1 MYPFPVTENEMT
13 KTAHIYKITIQRFR
27 GIHSLQWLPSAGMNV
42 ILGGGDVGK
51 TTVLDAIA
59 LLLSP
64 SNTAVISE
72 ADYWARDSA
81 QEFVIEAVMALPE
94 ATGIGSQNTFAW
106 PWAWNGKDAVAPS
119 ADGEGDL
126 PGPGEPVY
134 RVRVRGT
141 TELELSWEVMQPNE
155 EFDHFSTAVRRRI
168 GLVRMS
174 ADERNDRDLRL
185 VYGSALDRL
194 LADNALRA
202 RIGKEVA
209 GLNLHDSLNDKGKE
223 AIESLDARM
232 AGAALPSDLKLGLT
246 TSQGLSIGALI
257 GLLATKNG
265 VALPLSSWGAGTR
278 RMAALEIASSTDK
291 EASVT
296 LIDEIERGLE
306 PYRLRKL
313 INILTGQNGQIFLT
327 THSPV
332 AISCAEDAHLWYL
345 DSLGSIG
352 ALPRDKIGPQQKR
365 DPETFLARVAVIAE
379 GPTEVGFLQYLL
391 EKAFEGN
398 PLDHGVRVC
407 DGQGNGAT
415 LDLLETLASSG
426 LLFAG
431 LADDEGTAPERWKKL
446 KEKLKGRLH
455 QWPKGCTE
463 DHVIGAVPEANLLEL
478 LKDTEGELD
487 GYRLRTLA
495 DRLGLQDKTTEAIDA
510 ALKASGKTWRAL
522 IIAAATGSK
531 DGAPANQ
538 EKAWKKHSQQWFKS
552 TDGGKELAQKMVALG
567 AWVDIQPQLL
577 PLINAVLVAVGRQDL
592 QKLDL

>member
-1 MYPFPVTENEMT
+1 MAQ
-13 KTAHIYKITIQRFR
+13 TARIYKLTIQRFR
-27 GIHSLQWLPSAGMNV
+27 GIHSLMWLPAKGMNV

-51 TTVLDAIA
+51 TTILEAIA

-81 QEFVIEAVMALPE
+81 QEFVIEAVITLPE
-94 ATGIGSQNTFAW
+94 TTGIGTQNTFAW
-106 PWAWNGKDAVAPS
+106 PWAWNGQDAIAPS
-119 ADGEGDL
+119 ADGAVDL
-126 PGPGEPVY
+126 PAPGEPVY

-141 TELELSWEVMQPNE
+141 TELELAWEVMQPND

-202 RIGKEVA
+202 RIGKQVA
-209 GLNLHDSLNDKGKE
+209 GLNLHESLNDKGKE
-223 AIESLDARM
+223 AIESLDVRM
-232 AGAALPSDLKLGLT
+232 ADAALPSALKLGLT

-577 PLINAVLVAVGRQDL
+577 PLINEVLVAVGRQDL
-592 QKLDL
+592 QRLDL

>member
-1 MYPFPVTENEMT
+1 MAQ
-13 KTAHIYKITIQRFR
+13 TARIHKITIQRFR
-27 GIHSLQWLPSAGMNV
+27 GIHSLTWRPAKGMNV
-42 ILGGGDVGK
+42 ILGGGDAGK
-51 TTVLDAIA
+51 TTILEAIA

-81 QEFVIEAVMALPE
+81 QEFVIEAVMTLPDT
-94 ATGIGSQNTFAW
+94 TGIGSQSTFAW
-106 PWAWNGKDAVAPS
+106 PWAWNGQDAIPPS
-119 ADGEGDL
+119 ADEEG
-126 PGPGEPVY
+126 PAAPSEPVY

-141 TELELSWEVMQPNE
+141 AELELAWEVVQPDDE
-155 EFDHFSTAVRRRI
+155 SAHFSSAVRRRI

-194 LADNALRA
+194 LADSALRA

-232 AGAALPSDLKLGLT
+232 AGAALPSNLKLGLT

-257 GLLATKNG
+257 GLVATENG
-265 VALPLSSWGAGTR
+265 VALPLNSWGAGTR

-291 EASVT
+291 GASVT

-313 INILTGQNGQIFLT
+313 INILANQHGQIFLT
-327 THSPV
+327 THSPI
-332 AISCAEDAHLWYL
+332 AISCAEQADLWYL
-345 DSLGSIG
+345 DSAGAIG

-391 EKAFEGN
+391 ERAFKGN

-407 DGQGNGAT
+407 DGQGNDAT

-446 KEKLKGRLH
+446 KDKLKERLH
-455 QWPKGCTE
+455 QWSKGCTE
-463 DHVIGAVPEANLLEL
+463 DHVIGAIPEENLLAL
-478 LKDTEGELD
+478 LKDAEGELD

-495 DRLGLQDKTTEAIDA
+495 ERLGLQDKSIEAIDA
-510 ALKASGKTWRAL
+510 ALKASGKTWRTL
-522 IIAAATGSK
+522 IIAAASGSK
-531 DGAPANQ
+531 DGAPTGQ

-552 TDGGKELAQKMVALG
+552 NAGGQELAQKMVALG
-567 AWVDIQPQLL
+567 AWAEMQPQLL
-577 PLINAVLVAVGRQDL
+577 PLINAVLTAVGH
-592 QKLDL
+592 KTVEELDL

>member
-1 MYPFPVTENEMT
+1 MT
-13 KTAHIYKITIQRFR
+13 LASSAQIRKLSIQRFR
-27 GIHSLQWLPSAGMNV
+27 GIKSLTWLPAEGMNV

-59 LLLSP
+59 LLFSP
-64 SNTAVISE
+64 SNTVVISE

-81 QEFVIEAVMALPE
+81 QEFVIEAVMTLSD

-106 PWAWNGKDAVAPS
+106 PWAWNGQDALVPS
-119 ADGEGDL
+119 AEGEGDL
-126 PGPGEPVY
+126 PAPGEPVY

-141 TELELSWEVMQPNE
+141 TELELAWEVMQPND

-202 RIGKEVA
+202 RIGKQVA
-209 GLNLHDSLNDKGKE
+209 GLNLHESLNDKGRE
-223 AIESLDARM
+223 AIESLDVRM
-232 AGAALPSDLKLGLT
+232 SDAALPSELKLGLT

-257 GLLATKNG
+257 GLMATKNG

-313 INILTGQNGQIFLT
+313 INILADQHGQIFLT

-446 KEKLKGRLH
+446 KEKLEGRLH

-463 DHVIGAVPEANLLEL
+463 DHVIGAVHEANLLEL

-495 DRLGLQDKTTEAIDA
+495 DRLGLQDKTTEAIDT

-552 TDGGKELAQKMVALG
+552 TDGGKELAQKMVTLG
-567 AWVDIQPQLL
+567 AWADIQPQLL

>member
-1 MYPFPVTENEMT
+1 MTLFLTIENDMAH
-13 KTAHIYKITIQRFR
+13 TARIHKITIQRFR
-27 GIHSLQWLPSAGMNV
+27 GIHSLTWLPAKGMNV
-42 ILGGGDVGK
+42 ILGGGDAGK
-51 TTVLDAIA
+51 TTVLEAIA

-81 QEFVIEAVMALPE
+81 QEFVIEAVMTLPDT
-94 ATGIGSQNTFAW
+94 TGIGSQSTFAW
-106 PWAWNGKDAVAPS
+106 PWAWNGQDAIPPS
-119 ADGEGDL
+119 ADEEEDL
-126 PGPGEPVY
+126 AAPGEPVY

-141 TELELSWEVMQPNE
+141 AELELAWEVMQPNE
-155 EFDHFSTAVRRRI
+155 ESAHFSSAVRRRI

-194 LADNALRA
+194 LADSALRA

-209 GLNLHDSLNDKGKE
+209 GLNLHDSLNEKGKE

-232 AGAALPSDLKLGLT
+232 AGAALPSNLKLGLT
-246 TSQGLSIGALI
+246 TSQGLSIGSLI
-257 GLLATKNG
+257 GLVATENG

-313 INILTGQNGQIFLT
+313 INILAGQHGQIFLT
-327 THSPV
+327 THSPI

-345 DSLGSIG
+345 DSAGAIG

-391 EKAFEGN
+391 ERAFKGN

-407 DGQGNGAT
+407 DGQGNDAT

-446 KEKLKGRLH
+446 KDKFKGRLH

-463 DHVIGAVPEANLLEL
+463 DHVIGAVPEENLLAL
-478 LKDTEGELD
+478 LKDAEGELD

-495 DRLGLQDKTTEAIDA
+495 ERLGLQDKSTEAIDA
-510 ALKASGKTWRAL
+510 ALKASGKTWRTL
-522 IIAAATGSK
+522 IIAAASGSK
-531 DGAPANQ
+531 DGAPAGQ

-552 TDGGKELAQKMVALG
+552 TVGGQELAQKMVALG
-567 AWVDIQPQLL
+567 AWAEIQPQLL
-577 PLINAVLVAVGRQDL
+577 PLINSVLTAVGHKAL
-592 QKLDL
+592 EELDL